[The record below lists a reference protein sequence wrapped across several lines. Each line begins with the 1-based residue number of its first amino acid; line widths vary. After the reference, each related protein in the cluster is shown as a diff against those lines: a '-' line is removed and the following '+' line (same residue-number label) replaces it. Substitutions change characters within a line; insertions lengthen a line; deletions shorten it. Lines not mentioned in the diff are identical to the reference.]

1 MRLERV
7 PWAQV
12 DWGLLDSFSDRMVSQ
27 TEAWVEFLRH
37 TQRAEPVVLRFIDGS
52 DDVAYFTGGLTTR
65 FGLRILGSP
74 FAGWTT
80 DYMGLNVREGWE
92 RRSLLPHLC
101 TYITHEL
108 RCSYFELRDRYLS
121 FDDAAA
127 CSARHAE
134 ASTFDLDLSPDEA
147 TLFKGMSSACRR
159 AIRKGEREGLVV
171 EEVVDRTDEFATEFY
186 SQLEEVFARQGL
198 TPTYPRSR
206 VTSLIQHLLP
216 TGHILLL
223 RVRDEGGTCIAT
235 GLFPG
240 MNATAHFWGGASLRA
255 HQILRPNEAMFWYAI
270 RYWKDRGV
278 RDFDFGGGGSYKRRY
293 GPIPLA
299 VPIVKGGRF
308 PLIVTA
314 RDVAERS
321 YRALRS
327 ATGAFRTIGKQSTR
341 S

>member
-1 MRLERV
+1 MFPGPKSTGDCSTRSPIEWFRRRRR
-7 PWAQV
+7 
-12 DWGLLDSFSDRMVSQ
+12 GS
-27 TEAWVEFLRH
+27 TFLRH

-52 DDVAYFTGGLTTR
+52 DDVAYFTGGLTTH

-147 TLFKGMSSACRR
+147 TLFKGIESSRR

-255 HQILRPNEAMFWYAI
+255 HQILRPNEAISGTPSGIERIEEF
-270 RYWKDRGV
+270 
-278 RDFDFGGGGSYKRRY
+278 
-293 GPIPLA
+293 
-299 VPIVKGGRF
+299 
-308 PLIVTA
+308 VTSTSEEEA
-314 RDVAERS
+314 RTSEGTDLFLWLFRS
-321 YRALRS
+321 SKEVVSHSSSLPG
-327 ATGAFRTIGKQSTR
+327 T
-341 S
+341 